1 MSVLALELNDAG
13 LVSATAEGWRDEGPG
28 YALLDPEAPLF
39 GAAARASARLRP
51 RRLNDRYWAELSGAP
66 LPRQES
72 YARSHADLVCAHL
85 AAIWRGRTAG
95 ADEAVFVVPGYLG
108 RESLGLLLG
117 IAAELEIGVTGL
129 VDAAVAATTA
139 LAPGRELVHLD
150 FHLHGAL
157 LTRLEQS
164 GAVRRGEVAA
174 LPRAGLR
181 PLEDAWA
188 HAVAGAFVRQ
198 TRYDPLHA
206 AESEQALYDRLGDW
220 LPALEDDEEIE
231 ISLEL
236 KGEPLQ
242 VRLARGAVLDA
253 AAGAYRALA
262 ERLEGWRR
270 PGMELAVQLSHRG
283 AALPGLARYLEN
295 LPGVELLR
303 LAPDAAVSG
312 ALARLPHIVSGE
324 GTVRFVTALPAL
336 DTRAAPAAAAGAAP
350 AAANGVAPTHLL
362 YEGEARP
369 ITAQGL
375 GVGIAPPAD
384 RPGVVLAGPASG
396 ISRLHCT
403 VREEH
408 GRIVVEDHSRYGTF
422 VNDVRIR
429 ERAELR
435 PGDRIRVGS
444 PGVLL
449 HAIRVRSE
457 P

>member
-1 MSVLALELNDAG
+1 MSVLAMELNDAG
-13 LVSATAEGWRDEGPG
+13 LVSATADGWREEGPG

-51 RRLNDRYWAELSGAP
+51 RRLNDRYWTDLSGEP
-66 LPRQES
+66 LPRPES
-72 YARSHADLVCAHL
+72 YAQSHADLACAHL
-85 AAIWRGRTAG
+85 AAIWRGRQAG

-108 RESLGLLLG
+108 REALGLLLG
-117 IAAELEIGVTGL
+117 IASELEIRVTGL
-129 VDAAVAATTA
+129 VDAAVAATTV
-139 LAPGRELVHLD
+139 LVPGRELVHLD
-150 FHLHGAL
+150 FHLHAAL
-157 LTRLEQS
+157 LTRLEQAD
-164 GAVRRGEVAA
+164 GVRRGEVVA

-220 LPALEDDEEIE
+220 LAALEENEETE
-231 ISLEL
+231 IALEL
-236 KGEPLQ
+236 KGEPLS
-242 VRLARGAVLDA
+242 VRLGRGAVLDA

-262 ERLEGWRR
+262 ERLEAWRR
-270 PGMELAVQLSHRG
+270 PGMELVVQLSHRG
-283 AALPGLARYLEN
+283 ASLPGLARYLEN

-303 LAPDAAVSG
+303 LPPDAAVSG
-312 ALARLPHIVSGE
+312 ALARLDHLVSAE
-324 GTVRFVTALPAL
+324 GAVRFVTALPAL
-336 DTRAAPAAAAGAAP
+336 DTLARPQEPTADAAAAV
-350 AAANGVAPTHLL
+350 NGLTPTHLL

-369 ITAQGL
+369 ITALGL
-375 GVGIAPPAD
+375 GVGIAPPAG
-384 RPGVVLAGPASG
+384 RPTLVLSGPASG
-396 ISRLHCT
+396 VSRLHCT
-403 VREEH
+403 VREEQ

-422 VNDVRIR
+422 VNDLRIR

-449 HAIRVRSE
+449 HAIRVRNE